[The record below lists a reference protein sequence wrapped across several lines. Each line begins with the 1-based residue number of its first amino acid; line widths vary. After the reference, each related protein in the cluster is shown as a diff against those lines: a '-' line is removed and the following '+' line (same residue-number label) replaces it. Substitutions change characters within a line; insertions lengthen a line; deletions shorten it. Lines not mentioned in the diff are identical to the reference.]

1 VVHPASS
8 CGYWEEGKTGWT
20 VGAVAPPSA
29 PDEGVAIATALMPP
43 VCTVGI
49 GLAKADPAAASGVL
63 LLFLSNFAA
72 ISAAAAGVFYFI
84 GFRAE
89 RNTRGNGPLPRG
101 FLISGVLL
109 LGVALPLASITTRTI
124 AEAREQRAI

>member
-63 LLFLSNFAA
+63 L
-72 ISAAAAGVFYFI
+72 
-84 GFRAE
+84 
-89 RNTRGNGPLPRG
+89 
-101 FLISGVLL
+101 
-109 LGVALPLASITTRTI
+109 GVALPLASITTRTI